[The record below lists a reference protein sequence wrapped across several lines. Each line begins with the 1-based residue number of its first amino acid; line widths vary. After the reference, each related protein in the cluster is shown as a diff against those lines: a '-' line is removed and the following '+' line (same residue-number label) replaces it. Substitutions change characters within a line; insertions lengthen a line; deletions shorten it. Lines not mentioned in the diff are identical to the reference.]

1 MKYSS
6 LQLTNKQG
14 LVVKIF
20 ILLIVVVLV
29 FNKQL
34 VSYYY
39 SYKFSKWIERQFVVD
54 KFYIDYPNSIVVSGI
69 KIKNP
74 NQFYYDYIIESE
86 KITLSFDLK
95 SLLFGNLVIV
105 NNLTV
110 ENPKFF
116 LEIIENSPKIEGS
129 PITYDDNIGLA
140 KKISE
145 NVPDKTWPE
154 KKKDINFLILKTKI
168 IKAKAFI
175 KTSSL
180 PTTAE
185 IDLSNMYFNKIGN
198 KKGYQHYKKVLNII
212 FFNMI
217 GRISDFELQKFLKRI
232 YDY

>member
-95 SLLFGNLVIV
+95 SLLFGNLVII

-168 IKAKAFI
+168 NGAKVFI
-175 KTSSL
+175 KTSFL
-180 PTTAE
+180 PNHDQV
-185 IDLSNMYFNKIGN
+185 DLSDMYFSKIGN
-198 KKGYQHYKKVLNII
+198 EKSYQHYKDVLKLILFDMYARVSDLKLKKLLKKVYN
-212 FFNMI
+212 
-217 GRISDFELQKFLKRI
+217 
-232 YDY
+232 Y

>member
-54 KFYIDYPNSIVVSGI
+54 KFYIDYPNLIVVSGI

-116 LEIIENSPKIEGS
+116 LEIIENSPKIAGS

-168 IKAKAFI
+168 NGAKVFI
-175 KTSSL
+175 KTSFL
-180 PTTAE
+180 PNPDLV
-185 IDLSNMYFNKIGN
+185 DLSDMYFSKIGN
-198 KKGYQHYKKVLNII
+198 EKSYQHYKDVLKLILFDMYARVSDLKLKKLLKKVYN
-212 FFNMI
+212 
-217 GRISDFELQKFLKRI
+217 
-232 YDY
+232 Y

>member
-1 MKYSS
+1 MSK
-6 LQLTNKQG
+6 TI
-14 LVVKIF
+14 KIF

-95 SLLFGNLVIV
+95 SLLFGNLVII

-116 LEIIENSPKIEGS
+116 LEFIEKPSTELSPYKIQELS
-129 PITYDDNIGLA
+129 
-140 KKISE
+140 
-145 NVPDKTWPE
+145 
-154 KKKDINFLILKTKI
+154 LIHI
-168 IKAKAFI
+168 
-175 KTSSL
+175 
-180 PTTAE
+180 
-185 IDLSNMYFNKIGN
+185 
-198 KKGYQHYKKVLNII
+198 
-212 FFNMI
+212 
-217 GRISDFELQKFLKRI
+217 
-232 YDY
+232 